1 MDRFDTMHL
10 APTLFGGWDLVRE
23 WGRIGSP
30 GTLRSDPFE
39 TLEESE
45 RALRRIEKQKRKRGY
60 LSRYGRNVSTPRMIC
75 TEIPRLIAAEI
86 EDGLP
91 LTRELVSRRRPCI
104 RKHIRRCGR
113 YVPSAYS
120 D

>member
-1 MDRFDTMHL
+1 MARFYTMHL

-30 GTLRSDPFE
+30 GTVRIDPFE

-60 LSRYGRNVSTPRMIC
+60 LSRR
-75 TEIPRLIAAEI
+75 TEVQ
-86 EDGLP
+86 
-91 LTRELVSRRRPCI
+91 LTITGPA
-104 RKHIRRCGR
+104 
-113 YVPSAYS
+113 PSPENGSLAK
-120 D
+120 